1 MHELQDAYSAVSQ
14 HPSQPNLNLDLN
26 LDEKAVQ

>member
-14 HPSQPNLNLDLN
+14 QPSEPN
-26 LDEKAVQ
+26 LDEKAVD